1 MYTLLYYQHT
11 VKSILENRLVFR
23 ISKHDKKVCTQA
35 QWLIKPWLIHS
46 MKRSEVSPLPPGWG
60 ASPSQGYPHYLSWLP

>member
-23 ISKHDKKVCTQA
+23 ISKQDKKVCTQA
-35 QWLIKPWLIHS
+35 QWLIKPRLIHS
-46 MKRSEVSPLPPGWG
+46 MKRSEVPPLPPVWG